1 MSRTK
6 SIMKAMLKQL
16 IDKLVK
22 HFGLK
27 IRFARSKNRS
37 ELVYSFK
44 VQLNQAVETLKVDT
58 CRVKSS

>member
-1 MSRTK
+1 
-6 SIMKAMLKQL
+6 MKAMLKQL